1 VNADDYERWIA
12 DKAQGEAGDGFTPSS
27 LPSWLFDFQASLV
40 EWALRKGRAA
50 IFADC
55 GMGKTPMQL
64 AWADAVARE
73 TGGRVLILTP
83 LAVAG
88 QTVRE
93 GEKFGVECSRDGSTP
108 IHVTNYERLHQLA
121 STDYVGGVRRVEH
134 TQELRRRDQDARD
147 RVHAQDAL
155 PPAMYRDGAV
165 AAGRRGVGV
174 ELKTSYYRQAVRNLE
189 AASERGYEQPVKQPE
204 LFEEEPD
211 DGGEVRTRGAA
222 KRVSLQEAK
231 GVKR

>member
-1 VNADDYERWIA
+1 
-12 DKAQGEAGDGFTPSS
+12 
-27 LPSWLFDFQASLV
+27 
-40 EWALRKGRAA
+40 
-50 IFADC
+50 
-55 GMGKTPMQL
+55 
-64 AWADAVARE
+64 
-73 TGGRVLILTP
+73 
-83 LAVAG
+83 
-88 QTVRE
+88 
-93 GEKFGVECSRDGSTP
+93 
-108 IHVTNYERLHQLA
+108 
-121 STDYVGGVRRVEH
+121 
-134 TQELRRRDQDARD
+134 
-147 RVHAQDAL
+147 
-155 PPAMYRDGAV
+155 MYRDGAV